1 MIRALPLL
9 IALLVALP
17 LAAQDAKPAEAD
29 LAELWRV
36 GSQWQ
41 VGDNV
46 EPVNVARKKLIDAGD
61 DGLKFALTKLDI
73 TDTHQIRCLQV
84 VIRGF
89 GDKAVKP
96 LTDRVG
102 AESEHARRNVAE
114 LLTML
119 DARDSADALL
129 AQIVQE
135 KALGPKLA
143 QAAALAKWQVSA
155 VVPTLVE
162 LSHSETQRVRHR
174 VTTLLAYFE
183 DEDAVARLVAM
194 LDDTTYYVRVGA
206 QEALKAA
213 PPTVRARCLG
223 MLRTELEQDAA
234 SQDTG
239 RLRRLLP
246 VVATI
251 AHADTPLL
259 LLKALGH
266 AQGAVRGDAASALAA
281 WKAGAGLLDKTHDI
295 SAALKRAHDA
305 ETDPFAK
312 AELAKALQSVTGK

>member
-1 MIRALPLL
+1 MTRAISLL
-9 IALLVALP
+9 IALLLCMPLVAQTP
-17 LAAQDAKPAEAD
+17 EPEVPD

-36 GSQWQ
+36 GSLWQ

-46 EPVNVARKKLIDAGD
+46 EPVNEARKKLVEAGD

-73 TDTHQIRCLQV
+73 TDTLQIRCLQV

-129 AQIVQE
+129 AQIRVE
-135 KALGPKLA
+135 KTLGPKLA
-143 QAAALAKWQVSA
+143 QAAALAKWKVPA
-155 VVPTLVE
+155 VVPVLIE

-174 VTTLLAYFE
+174 VTTMLANFE
-183 DEDAVARLVAM
+183 EEDAVARLVAM
-194 LDDTTYYVRVGA
+194 LDDTTFYVRVGA
-206 QEALKAA
+206 QEALKTA

-239 RLRRLLP
+239 RIRRLMP
-246 VVATI
+246 IVATI

-266 AQGAVRGDAASALAA
+266 PQGAVRGDAAAALAA

-295 SAALKRAHDA
+295 GAALKRAHDA
-305 ETDPFAK
+305 ETDPFARP
-312 AELAKALQSVTGK
+312 EIAKAMQSVAGK